1 MELGRNPL
9 ALEQAL
15 LKAARS
21 DEVLQAANRATAP
34 LYFVNPIRA
43 TERRAAGIYATHPR
57 TIDRVN
63 RLRAL
68 RGAEPIGE
76 DQRIAEDVD

>member
-1 MELGRNPL
+1 V

-21 DEVLQAANRATAP
+21 DRVLQSANRATAP

-43 TERRAAGIYATHPR
+43 SEQRASRIFSTHPR

-68 RGAEPIGE
+68 RGAAPMEG
-76 DQRIAEDVD
+76 DLRIREAVD